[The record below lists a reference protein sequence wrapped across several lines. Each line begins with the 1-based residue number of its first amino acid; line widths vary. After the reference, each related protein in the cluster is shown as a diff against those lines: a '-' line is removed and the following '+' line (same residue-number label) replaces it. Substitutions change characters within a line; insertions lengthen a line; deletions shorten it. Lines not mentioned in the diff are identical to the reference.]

1 MPPDLTGFDNPF
13 ADFLGSEFLE
23 QPGVGMQSAFFS
35 QRPQGL
41 SPNLSRL
48 FESSFGRF
56 QNQFLGSL
64 GQQILGGENP
74 TARFVPFLQERNIL
88 DELRALPPGI
98 RGGFGTSQFAPQ
110 TSFLNF

>member
-1 MPPDLTGFDNPF
+1 MPPDFSFDNPF

-23 QPGVGMQSAFFS
+23 QPGVGQRAAFFA
-35 QRPQGL
+35 QQPQGL

-74 TARFVPFLQERNIL
+74 TARFVPFLQGRNIL
-88 DELRALPPGI
+88 DELRAISPGL
-98 RGGFGTSQFAPQ
+98 RGGFGAGQFAPP
-110 TSFLNF
+110 TTFLNF